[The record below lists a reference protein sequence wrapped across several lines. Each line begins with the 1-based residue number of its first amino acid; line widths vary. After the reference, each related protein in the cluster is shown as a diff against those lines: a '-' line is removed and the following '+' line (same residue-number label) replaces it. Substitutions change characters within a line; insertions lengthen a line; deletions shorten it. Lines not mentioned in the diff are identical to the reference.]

1 MKCSVHMTAAP
12 LHQPINV
19 NRKILG
25 PIPLPPSV
33 AAALFRLL
41 WHAFKGLDL
50 ETFVAAGVVPY
61 NWKDFSNEGEKGLQ
75 QSLFSL

>member
-1 MKCSVHMTAAP
+1 M
-12 LHQPINV
+12 
-19 NRKILG
+19 
-25 PIPLPPSV
+25 